1 MSATHIVCPHC
12 NITNRIPSEKLANKP
27 ICGKCKKPLFFA
39 KPLELNTT
47 NFTSHISKNDIP
59 VVVDFWAEWCGPCK
73 MMAPMFAQATTQ
85 LEPKVRMAKVN
96 TEQEQN
102 IAAQFNIRSIPTLII
117 FKHGKEIA
125 RQSGAMDSQSL
136 IQWVNQHL
144 N

>member
-1 MSATHIVCPHC
+1 MSVTHIVCPHC
-12 NITNRIPSEKLANKP
+12 NITNRIPNEKIANKP

-39 KPLELNTT
+39 KPLELNVS
-47 NFTSHISKNDIP
+47 NFAAHITKNDIP

-73 MMAPMFAQATTQ
+73 MMAPMFSQATAQ
-85 LEPKVRMAKVN
+85 LEPRVRMAKLN

-117 FKHGKEIA
+117 FKQGKEIA

-136 IQWVNQHL
+136 IQWINQYL